1 MALEPPLTVRIT
13 GSEGFGGAYD
23 KGIPHRAS
31 PLGFVARPGL
41 GRTSPQHL
49 AQGGRDPPPD
59 RVVSR
64 VSTKT
69 GMGTSGHPGRGSPQV
84 ASGTSHGR
92 HGPPQP
98 VAAPSNRLDHST
110 VPSWMQVEA
119 RISRISPLSNPFR
132 FRWSQHLRIPVLPF
146 LRPSCIPVSS
156 RYSTPLHAAAHFCH
170 RG

>member
-1 MALEPPLTVRIT
+1 MRGLAARTIREFHTALPPLA
-13 GSEGFGGAYD
+13 SLHDQDWAE
-23 KGIPHRAS
+23 PHRS
-31 PLGFVARPGL
+31 TWHKGVGTRPQTG
-41 GRTSPQHL
+41 
-49 AQGGRDPPPD
+49 
-59 RVVSR
+59 VVSR

-119 RISRISPLSNPFR
+119 RISRISPLPNPFR
-132 FRWSQHLRIPVLPF
+132 FRWSQHLEIPVLPF